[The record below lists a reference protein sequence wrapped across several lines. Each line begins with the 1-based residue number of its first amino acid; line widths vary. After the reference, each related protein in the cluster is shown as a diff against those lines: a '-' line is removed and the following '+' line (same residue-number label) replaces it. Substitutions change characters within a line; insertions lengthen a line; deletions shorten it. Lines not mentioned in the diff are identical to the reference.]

1 MVILAVVWSNLIKPF
16 VIKLCKISDKELF
29 LNTVLCD
36 NFGRSMIK
44 SNQAFHAKNDSLF
57 PNQSLYRKIYSTRY
71 IASQTRTS

>member
-16 VIKLCKISDKELF
+16 VIKLCKISNKELF

-44 SNQAFHAKNDSLF
+44 SNQNYNLMQRMIPYSLI
-57 PNQSLYRKIYSTRY
+57 NRY
-71 IASQTRTS
+71 IERFIQRAI

>member
-16 VIKLCKISDKELF
+16 VIKLCKISNKELF

-44 SNQAFHAKNDSLF
+44 SNEAFQA
-57 PNQSLYRKIYSTRY
+57 
-71 IASQTRTS
+71 

>member
-16 VIKLCKISDKELF
+16 VIKLCKISNKELF

-44 SNQAFHAKNDSLF
+44 SNQAL
-57 PNQSLYRKIYSTRY
+57 
-71 IASQTRTS
+71 

>member
-16 VIKLCKISDKELF
+16 VIKLCKISNKELF

-44 SNQAFHAKNDSLF
+44 SNQAFDHA
-57 PNQSLYRKIYSTRY
+57 PTKIIT
-71 IASQTRTS
+71 ACKE

>member
-16 VIKLCKISDKELF
+16 VIKLCKISNKELF

-44 SNQAFHAKNDSLF
+44 SNQALIGFDHA
-57 PNQSLYRKIYSTRY
+57 PTKIIT
-71 IASQTRTS
+71 ACKE